1 MRYCRFRILPLPVS
15 GSTRWIRRCNL
26 RLAVLNY
33 IISQRKRGLRMIE
46 VWDVT
51 LPELTGEKKRRAY
64 VYLPQA
70 AESDAELRFPVLY
83 MFDGHNVF
91 FDEDAT
97 YGKSWGLGEYL
108 DAHRTPLIVA
118 AVECD
123 HDPNNGR
130 ISEYAPY
137 SFSARSFGAIK
148 GRGPLTMDWLIH
160 SFKPEIDRRYP
171 TKPDRLHTFIAGSSM
186 GGLMSL
192 YAVSCFNEVFS
203 RAAALSP
210 SVDFGP
216 NKLKA
221 LIRAAEIGTDTV
233 LYMDMGETEADGRA
247 MARGFWRFGGLLAE
261 RGVRVTA
268 RIVPDGR
275 HCEASWE
282 KQIPFFLP
290 TLLYELEE

>member
-1 MRYCRFRILPLPVS
+1 
-15 GSTRWIRRCNL
+15 
-26 RLAVLNY
+26 
-33 IISQRKRGLRMIE
+33 MIE
-46 VWDVT
+46 VWELT
-51 LPELTGEKKRRAY
+51 LPELSGGERRRAY
-64 VYLPQA
+64 VYLPEA
-70 AESDAELRFPVLY
+70 ALRDEALRFPVLY

-108 DAHRTPLIVA
+108 DAHQTPLIVA
-118 AVECD
+118 AVECS
-123 HDPNNGR
+123 HDPKNGR

-137 SFSARSFGAIK
+137 SLSARGFGSVE
-148 GRGPLTMDWLIH
+148 GRGPLTMDWLIN
-160 SFKPEIDRRYP
+160 SFKPEIDRRFP
-171 TKPDRLHTFIAGSSM
+171 TKPDRAHTFIAGSSM

-210 SVDFGP
+210 SVDFGR
-216 NKLKA
+216 NRLIA
-221 LIRAAEIGTDTV
+221 LLRAAELAPDTV
-233 LYMDMGETEADGRA
+233 IYMDMGETELGWRHTGRSFRTVA
-247 MARGFWRFGGLLAE
+247 GLLLE
-261 RGVRVTA
+261 KGVRLTA

-290 TLLYELEE
+290 TLLYELED

>member
-1 MRYCRFRILPLPVS
+1 
-15 GSTRWIRRCNL
+15 
-26 RLAVLNY
+26 
-33 IISQRKRGLRMIE
+33 MIE

-51 LPELTGEKKRRAY
+51 LPELTGEEPRRAY

-70 AESDAELRFPVLY
+70 LEREPELRFPVLY

-108 DAHRTPLIVA
+108 DAHETPLIVA
-118 AVECD
+118 AVECN
-123 HDPNNGR
+123 HDPDNGR
-130 ISEYAPY
+130 LSEYAPY
-137 SFSARSFGAIK
+137 SFSARGFGTIE
-148 GRGPLTMDWLIH
+148 GRGGLTMDWLVH

-171 TKPDRLHTFIAGSSM
+171 TLPDREHTFIAGSSM

-192 YAVSCFNEVFS
+192 YAVSRFNDVFS

-210 SVDFGP
+210 SLNFGP
-216 NKLKA
+216 HRLER
-221 LIRAAEIGTDTV
+221 LLRGAEMPPDTV
-233 LYMDMGETEADGRA
+233 IYMDMGETELGWRST
-247 MARGFWRFGGLLAE
+247 ARSFRTVAGLLLE
-261 RGVRVTA
+261 KGVRLTA

-290 TLLYELEE
+290 TLLYELED